1 MTPIRGPLARLDRSR
16 EELAKA
22 WLVRLIERASLE
34 EISDLPTDRIAREL
48 PELISD
54 MVHAAAS
61 EASQPYELSE
71 EQTQRAAGLAG
82 LRGGR
87 DASAGELARDIASL
101 QAVLVRAL
109 HEELADSHPDRFAE
123 AVERLVDAGGAIQ
136 AAALEELVR
145 SRSRTLETQANTDA
159 LTGLH
164 NLRYLQRQLALL
176 LESYKRYKHPFS
188 VLLMDVD
195 GLKRV
200 NDAHGHPAGDRLL
213 MQVAMSLQRSVRTV
227 DTVARLGG
235 DEFCVLAPEQ
245 DAKSGPALAERL
257 AAAIAEE
264 VVTPDEPPAS
274 VSIGVAACPEHGEE
288 AETLIDGADRAM
300 YRAKA
305 AGEPWALA
313 EPPGTEVPTEAQR

>member
-22 WLVRLIERASLE
+22 WLVRLIERATLE

-54 MVHAAAS
+54 MIHAAAS
-61 EASQPYELSE
+61 DASKPYELSD
-71 EQTQRAAGLAG
+71 EQVQRAAGLAG
-82 LRGGR
+82 LRSGR
-87 DASAGELARDIASL
+87 DASPGDLARDIASL

-136 AAALEELVR
+136 AAALDELVR
-145 SRSRTLETQANTDA
+145 ARSRTLETQANTDA

-164 NLRYLQRQLALL
+164 NLRFFQRQLAVQ
-176 LESYKRYKHPFS
+176 LESYKRYKHPFC

-195 GLKRV
+195 GLKRI

-213 MQVAMSLQRSVRTV
+213 MQVAMSLQRSVRTM
-227 DTVARLGG
+227 DTAARLGG

-264 VVTPDEPPAS
+264 VVTPEAPAS

-288 AETLIDGADRAM
+288 AEALIDAADRAM

-313 EPPGTEVPTEAQR
+313 EPPGTEVPTEVQR

>member
-54 MVHAAAS
+54 MVRAAAS
-61 EASQPYELSE
+61 EASQPYELSD

-136 AAALEELVR
+136 AAAVEELVR
-145 SRSRTLETQANTDA
+145 ARSRTLETQANTDA

-164 NLRYLQRQLALL
+164 NLRYLQRQLRVAARVLQALQAPVQ
-176 LESYKRYKHPFS
+176 RPA
-188 VLLMDVD
+188 D
-195 GLKRV
+195 GRRRAQARQRRARPSRRRSPA
-200 NDAHGHPAGDRLL
+200 DA
-213 MQVAMSLQRSVRTV
+213 
-227 DTVARLGG
+227 GG
-235 DEFCVLAPEQ
+235 DVTAAL
-245 DAKSGPALAERL
+245 GPNRSTPPPVS
-257 AAAIAEE
+257 AATSSACSRPSR
-264 VVTPDEPPAS
+264 TPRAARRSPSAS
-274 VSIGVAACPEHGEE
+274 RRRSP
-288 AETLIDGADRAM
+288 R
-300 YRAKA
+300 RS
-305 AGEPWALA
+305 
-313 EPPGTEVPTEAQR
+313 